1 MKSLKTKNNSNLE
14 IIFVGRSNVGK
25 SSLIRCL
32 TGRSVPTGRKPG
44 LTRKPLNLELDDLTI
59 TDMPGFGFI
68 SGVEEKYI
76 NAVKDE
82 IVHYI
87 EDHADRIMLGF
98 VVVDAKSF
106 LDIVNRWLNQGEI
119 PVDLEMYDFLSDLAI
134 DTKLL
139 VNKID
144 KIRENRDELLD
155 AVGERFNMLPPWQQ
169 WLDTIL
175 PVSAK
180 KKEIQPLQHVIRQKL
195 VDIKKERLLKYF
207 STKCF
212 R

>member
-1 MKSLKTKNNSNLE
+1 MKSFKTKNNSNLE

-32 TGRSVPTGRKPG
+32 TGRSVSTGRRPG

-76 NAVKDE
+76 DAAKDE

-87 EDHADRIMLGF
+87 EDHADHIMLGF

-106 LDIVNRWLNQGEI
+106 IDIVDRWLNQGEI
-119 PVDLEMYDFLSDLAI
+119 PVDLEMYDFLCDLAI

-180 KKEIQPLQHVIRQKL
+180 KKQIQPLQHAIRQKL
-195 VDIKKERLLKYF
+195 VDVKKERLLKHF
-207 STKCF
+207 STKC
-212 R
+212 

>member
-87 EDHADRIMLGF
+87 EENADRIILGF